1 MSATILPSSQLNPA
15 EVSRQKL
22 LRSDERALCVQ
33 VDGLDGEMRYS
44 GSVHGLDSEKSPKV
58 LRGSQLMPKTH
69 ARLRNALGGTPSRA
83 GPRR

>member
-15 EVSRQKL
+15 EVSQQKL
-22 LRSDERALCVQ
+22 LWSDERARCVE

-58 LRGSQLMPKTH
+58 LRGSQLMPKN
-69 ARLRNALGGTPSRA
+69 ARQVAKRSQWDTFGG
-83 GPRR
+83 